1 MSNLENK
8 TGENGRVAVQDPPIT
23 RFAPHEIAVPN
34 AKSRVSTPEPLV
46 APSPPQDSM
55 ASQSLMARYL
65 WAATRLSLA
74 SVFLWA
80 FFDKVFGLGHETT
93 AARAWLNGGS
103 PSAGFLGGAT
113 GPFADFYQSIAGA
126 GWVDAIFMIGLIGI
140 GVALLLGIG
149 MRIAAVTGA
158 IMVVLM
164 WSASLPPSDHIFM
177 DNHIVYALVLLGIA
191 VVGAG
196 NTLGIGKWWAGTS
209 LVRRFPILT

>member
-1 MSNLENK
+1 MSKTENV
-8 TGENGRVAVQDPPIT
+8 TATNGRVLVQDPPIR
-23 RFAPHEIAVPN
+23 RFAPHQVRA
-34 AKSRVSTPEPLV
+34 STPGPVV
-46 APSPPQDSM
+46 ALSLSQDSM
-55 ASQSLMARYL
+55 ASQSPLARYL
-65 WAATRLSLA
+65 WAFTRLSL
-74 SVFLWA
+74 STVFLWA

-93 AARAWLNGGS
+93 AAHAWLNGGS

-113 GPFADFYQSIAGA
+113 GPFANVYQAIAGA
-126 GWVDAIFMIGLIGI
+126 RWVDWTFMIGLIGI

-196 NTLGIGKWWAGTS
+196 NTLGIGTWWTSTS
-209 LVRRFPILT
+209 LVRRFPWLT